1 VNDQKTTRVLEVQL
15 TEPELDARRKTLSE
29 LCVELTRTEE
39 RLASAKST
47 VKRLNEARTTQTKVL
62 ESGNELRSVQCTI
75 RLDGKRIRVVRD
87 DTGDTVEDRPATYEE
102 RQLTLGDEEAEA
114 DDLDDATDGDPKVTV
129 FVPEPAERKPRN
141 TAKQGPAKRGK
152 RGRK

>member
-1 VNDQKTTRVLEVQL
+1 MQDQKTTRVLEVQL

-39 RLASAKST
+39 RLQSAKTT

-75 RLDGKRIRVVRD
+75 KLDGKRIRVVRD
-87 DTGDTVEDRPATYEE
+87 DTGDVIEDRPATAEE
-102 RQLTLGDEEAEA
+102 RQTNLPGEVLRPPEEPSPITMYEPEE
-114 DDLDDATDGDPKVTV
+114 PK
-129 FVPEPAERKPRN
+129 PPKN
-141 TAKQGPAKRGK
+141 TATPLGK
-152 RGRK
+152 GGKKGGRK